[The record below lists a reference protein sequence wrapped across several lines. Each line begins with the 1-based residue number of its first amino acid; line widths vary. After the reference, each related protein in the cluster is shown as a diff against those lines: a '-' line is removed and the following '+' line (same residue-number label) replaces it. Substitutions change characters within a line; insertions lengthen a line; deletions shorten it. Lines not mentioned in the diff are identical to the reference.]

1 MKYLFI
7 FIASFLLAFEVEF
20 NDSFTKFITPNQ
32 KAILLTKPIKI
43 NYNPKIY
50 TQKGVVLLNYDKADE
65 FIRNDFYLPNG
76 VDVKDVKI
84 AIFDIDRF
92 RYKIIQNLEKKY
104 SKCKIKKIIFTN
116 TFPKVYFKPTKIKL
130 NSKVKLECN

>member
-1 MKYLFI
+1 MRYLII
-7 FIASFLLAFEVEF
+7 FIASFLLAFDVEF
-20 NDSFTKFITPNQ
+20 NDTFTKFVTPNQ

-76 VDVKDVKI
+76 VDVKDIKV
-84 AIFDIDRF
+84 AIFDVDRF
-92 RYKIIQNLEKKY
+92 RYKIIQQIKKKY
-104 SKCKIKKIIFTN
+104 RSCQIKQIIFLN
-116 TFPKVYFKPTKIKL
+116 SPKNLYFKATKIEI
-130 NSKVKLECN
+130 NTKVILDCK